1 MDAVLRN
8 TTTELRGFLRQV
20 QLISQHPSAVENSI
34 SLLELY
40 KMFLNK
46 EKILFTTMNK
56 LKEGDK
62 LTMGFC
68 WIPKC
73 QQAESFRKIESIKE
87 KNHNIEVPTFK
98 LVSDHTVK
106 PPTMF
111 KNNEFTIVFQEIVN
125 TYGVPSYKEANPAVF
140 TIVTFPFQ
148 YGIMFGDIGH
158 GLVVLCVGI
167 VLCLANTFLGRF
179 LP

>member
-1 MDAVLRN
+1 MVYVILFQEGTHVREKLLRICDSFLGQRFDIPGNNDVGEIKRRIDDLTRKIDDVDAVLRN

-20 QLISQHPSAVENSI
+20 QLISQHPNAVENSI

-46 EKILFTTMNK
+46 EKILFTTLNK
-56 LKEGDK
+56 LKQGEK
-62 LTMGFC
+62 LATGFC

-73 QQAESFRKIESIKE
+73 EQGESFRKIEGIKE
-87 KNHNIEVPTFK
+87 RNRNIEVPTFK

-111 KNNEFTIVFQEIVN
+111 KNNEFTIVF
-125 TYGVPSYKEANPAVF
+125 
-140 TIVTFPFQ
+140 
-148 YGIMFGDIGH
+148 
-158 GLVVLCVGI
+158 
-167 VLCLANTFLGRF
+167 
-179 LP
+179 